1 MRLIVDQSLAMG
13 LIPINTRQQRASL
26 PFKPGVLERK
36 EYNNDDKT
44 FFSILT
50 FAKPECDNVLQPST
64 LRGSGCY
71 ILSHTG
77 LANVNKRE
85 KMFYPLSKTC
95 VKRPLKNAVRAATHY
110 VMRGWQTLI
119 YRKECYIVIVI
130 YLPFKPKHFQIS
142 LFNCTQKYP
151 P

>member
-1 MRLIVDQSLAMG
+1 MG

-50 FAKPECDNVLQPST
+50 FA
-64 LRGSGCY
+64 RGSGCY

-119 YRKECYIVIVI
+119 
-130 YLPFKPKHFQIS
+130 
-142 LFNCTQKYP
+142 
-151 P
+151 